1 MSQQN
6 PLPDPV
12 LLRGMTQRRRVSRRD
27 AFRLGGLAAAG
38 AGLAACGVSGAGKKT
53 TISQA
58 QLAAKKYW
66 TGKTKHG
73 HVNFANWPLYIDTTK
88 PTTLQKFTAATGITV
103 KYAEAIQDDASW
115 FAKIDPVIRSGQSI
129 GYDVM
134 VVTDGFEFA
143 ELLALGELVPLD
155 QSRLANFYKYAS
167 QKYQHRSFDPA
178 NTYSIPWASGS
189 TGIAWNPKYVKTP
202 VTSINE
208 LWNPAYKGKVG
219 MMSDTQEI
227 ANFGMYKLGINPDK
241 STPAD
246 WHKSASVL
254 LEQKNAGIVR
264 QYYDQ
269 SYINALTKGDT
280 WITMAWSGDVFQQ
293 NLSSGTNLMFA
304 VPQEGGNIWTDNMMI
319 PKYAQNPVD
328 AMMLMDWYY
337 QPDIAA
343 LLTEGINYITA
354 VPAAQPV
361 IAADAQ
367 KATGSSKS
375 SLTEVATSTLVWPTP
390 AVYSRLYNY
399 VSPTGQ
405 LKTEFQSIFQPV
417 VAG

>member
-1 MSQQN
+1 MTEHSPQ
-6 PLPDPV
+6 PDPV
-12 LLRGMTQRRRVSRRD
+12 LLRGMTQRRFSRRD

-38 AGLAACGVSGAGKKT
+38 AGLAACGVQGASKKKT
-53 TISQA
+53 TVSQA
-58 QLAAKKYW
+58 QEAAKKYW
-66 TGKTKHG
+66 AGKTKHG

-103 KYAEAIQDDASW
+103 KYAEAIQDDPSW
-115 FAKIDPVIRSGQSI
+115 FAKIDPIIRSGGSI

-143 ELLALGELVPLD
+143 ELVALGELVPLN
-155 QSRLANFYKYAS
+155 QSMLKNFYKYAS
-167 QKYQHRSFDPA
+167 QKYQHRSFDPG

-189 TGIAWNPKYVKTP
+189 TGIAWNPKYIKTP

-246 WHKSASVL
+246 WRKSANAL
-254 LEQKNAGIVR
+254 LGQRSAGLVR

-293 NLSSGTNLMFA
+293 NISSGTNLMFA

-319 PKYAQNPVD
+319 PKHTQNPVD

-337 QPDIAA
+337 QPEIAA

-354 VPAAQPV
+354 VPSAQPV
-361 IAADAQ
+361 IAAAAQ
-367 KATGSSKS
+367 QATGSDKA
-375 SLTEVATSTLVWPTP
+375 SLTEVATSPLVWPTP
-390 AVYSRLYNY
+390 AVYSRLYDY
-399 VSPTGQ
+399 VSPTGK

>member
-1 MSQQN
+1 MNEHNS
-6 PLPDPV
+6 LPDPV
-12 LLRGMTQRRRVSRRD
+12 TLRGMTQRRISRRD
-27 AFRLGGLAAAG
+27 AFRIGGLAAAG
-38 AGLAACGVSGAGKKT
+38 VGLAACGVSGAGKKT
-53 TISQA
+53 SATQA
-58 QLAAKKYW
+58 QAAAKSYW
-66 TGKTKHG
+66 AGKTKHG
-73 HVNFANWPLYIDTTK
+73 HVAFANWPLYIDTTK
-88 PTTLQKFTAATGITV
+88 PTTLAKFTAATGITV
-103 KYAEAIQDDASW
+103 KYAEAIQDDPSW
-115 FAKIDPVIRSGQSI
+115 FAKIDPIIRSGQSI

-143 ELLALGELVPLD
+143 ELVALGELVPLD
-155 QSRLANFYKYAS
+155 QSKLTNFYKYAS
-167 QKYQHRSFDPA
+167 QKYQHRSFDPG

-189 TGIAWNPKYVKTP
+189 TGIAWNPKYIKTP

-246 WHKSASVL
+246 WHKSANVL
-254 LEQKNAGIVR
+254 LGQRSAGLVR

-293 NLSSGTNLMFA
+293 NISSGTNLMFA

-319 PKYAQNPVD
+319 PKHTQNPVD

-337 QPDIAA
+337 QPEIAA

-354 VPAAQPV
+354 VPSAQPV
-361 IAADAQ
+361 IAAAAQ
-367 KATGSSKS
+367 QATGSDKA
-375 SLTEVATSTLVWPTP
+375 SLTEVATSPLVWPTP
-390 AVYSRLYNY
+390 AVYSRLYDY
-399 VSPTGQ
+399 VSPTGK